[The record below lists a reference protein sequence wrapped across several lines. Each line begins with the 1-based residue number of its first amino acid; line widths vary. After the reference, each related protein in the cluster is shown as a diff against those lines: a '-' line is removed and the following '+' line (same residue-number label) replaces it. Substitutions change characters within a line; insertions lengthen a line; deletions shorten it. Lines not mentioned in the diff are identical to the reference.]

1 MGIRSVTCRNTIDE
15 SKISKRYF
23 SIVVKTTRT
32 VVDPTAIDRSL
43 RWIEADEVGYAE
55 NVLASALRQILNGP
69 STKYEALPLLH

>member
-1 MGIRSVTCRNTIDE
+1 
-15 SKISKRYF
+15 
-23 SIVVKTTRT
+23 VVKTTQT